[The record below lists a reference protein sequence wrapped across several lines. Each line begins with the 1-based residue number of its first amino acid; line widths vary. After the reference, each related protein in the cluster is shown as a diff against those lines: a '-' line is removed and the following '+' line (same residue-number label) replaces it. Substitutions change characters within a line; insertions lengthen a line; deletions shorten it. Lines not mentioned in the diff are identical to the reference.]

1 MRVICVVDNTA
12 QRGSG
17 FWGEHGLAFLIKA
30 RDKRVLFDTGQSGT
44 VLLHNLE
51 VLEQDPAAID
61 ALVLSHAHNDHAGG
75 LALLLNHLRP
85 GIPLHAHPDIFRE
98 RFSKKGGMIH
108 NKAFST
114 PRQALEN
121 HFDFRLDAE
130 PQEILPGV
138 WTTGGITERPELEGR
153 SSDHLMR
160 ESGELVPDAYR
171 DDMAMVIQGGDR
183 LTVLCGCCH
192 AGLLNTFA
200 HVERNFNTPIVY
212 IAGGLHLAAYSEDQV
227 QHVGEILSMKSTL
240 QRVYPSHCTGEA
252 AYVILSNMLGP
263 KVVHPC
269 PAGTE
274 LVFEG

>member
-75 LALLLNHLRP
+75 LALLLDHLRP

-171 DDMAMVIQGGDR
+171 DDMAMVIQG
-183 LTVLCGCCH
+183 
-192 AGLLNTFA
+192 
-200 HVERNFNTPIVY
+200 NFNTPIVY